1 MSMFVGP
8 ALNRNQHCFLQPT
21 LEESIAPDHPV
32 RVFDFVLDQHDWSEW
47 QARYPGGGRPAYPPE
62 LMCKLL
68 VYGYSIGIRSSRTLE
83 HACGNS
89 RDFIWLMSGRVPD
102 HDTIADFRRQHRQEF
117 KKIFRA
123 SVAACVEAGM
133 VSLKHLVV
141 DGTRVAASNGRQQ
154 TRTAEQIEALLKQLE
169 ERLEKVVAEAEETD
183 RREDDLFGRQASP
196 HRLPPEFK
204 DIRHRQEELKRA
216 LEKVKAK
223 MARSEARGV
232 CEEELAAKR
241 VPVTDADSEVM
252 KDKHGDFGPNYGPDV
267 GVDGKDMVIVSEGV
281 TAEHTDDG
289 HLQPA
294 MEEAEETTGQ
304 AIEQVQADAAYPTP
318 ANLEYCEEAG
328 IDPCMAPH
336 ASSLERPSGSA
347 PAPAWPEGVPTQ
359 VAGADG
365 AMVDGSALPRGPQG
379 QFCKSAFRYDAAG
392 DCYLCP
398 RGEVLRRMGGYQRR
412 LKDGTVTYTAYRC
425 SACQGCPWAS
435 VCTRQKNGRVIK
447 RGEHEE
453 IYARHA
459 RRMEDP
465 QRRADYKLRR
475 QTVEPVFGI
484 LKEVLKLRRFLL
496 RGLEGVRAEWSLA
509 CTAFNFRRLARVLGL
524 EGLQTR
530 CAVVRA

>member
-8 ALNRNQHCFLQPT
+8 VLDRNQHCFLQPT
-21 LEESIAPDHPV
+21 LEESIAADHPV
-32 RVFDFVLDQHDWSEW
+32 RVFDFVLDQYDWSQW
-47 QARYPGGGRPAYPPE
+47 RAGYPGGGRPAYPPE

-68 VYGYSIGIRSSRTLE
+68 VYGYSMGMRSSRTLE

-102 HDTIADFRRQHRQEF
+102 HDTIADFRRQHRPEF
-117 KKIFRA
+117 KEVFRA

-154 TRTAEQIEALLKQLE
+154 TRTAEQIEAMLKQLE
-169 ERLEKVVAEAEETD
+169 ERLEKILAEAEAKD
-183 RREDDLFGRQASP
+183 REEDDLFGRQTSP
-196 HRLPPEFK
+196 HRLPKELK
-204 DIRHRQEELKRA
+204 DVRHQQAVLKRA
-216 LEKVKAK
+216 LEKVQEK
-223 MARSEARGV
+223 MARAERRGV
-232 CEEELAAKR
+232 SQEEQAAKR
-241 VPVTDADSEVM
+241 VPVTDPDSEVM
-252 KDKHGDFGPNYGPDV
+252 KGKHGDFGPNYGPYV
-267 GVDGKDMVIVSEGV
+267 GVDEKDMVIVSEGV

-336 ASSLERPSGSA
+336 ASSLERPSAGAAA
-347 PAPAWPEGVPTQ
+347 PVWPDDVPAQ
-359 VAGADG
+359 VTGADG
-365 AMVDGSALPRGPQG
+365 SMVDGSALPRSPKG
-379 QFCKSAFRYDAAG
+379 QFCKSAFRYDEAR
-392 DCYLCP
+392 DCYFCP
-398 RGEVLRRMGGYQRR
+398 RGEVLRPTSSYQRQ
-412 LKDGTVTYTAYRC
+412 LKDGTTTETPYRC
-425 SACQGCPWAS
+425 SACRGCPWGL
-435 VCTRQKNGRVIK
+435 VCTKQKHGRVIK
-447 RGEHEE
+447 RGENEE

-484 LKEVLKLRRFLL
+484 LKEALKLRRFLL

-509 CTAFNFRRLARVLGL
+509 CAAFNLRRLARVLRLDGL
-524 EGLQTR
+524 R
-530 CAVVRA
+530 VRYALARA